1 MNSGVED
8 LRHLHQ
14 EHKDPRDEDMEEV
27 VVVDRDV
34 VPVDDEG
41 DDDDEVD

>member
-1 MNSGVED
+1 MED

-14 EHKDPRDEDMEEV
+14 EHKDPHDEGMEEEG
-27 VVVDRDV
+27 DRDV